1 MATLLKVLNNLADIK
16 SAGGVA
22 LRVRTQAAM
31 LRTLLSEGGID
42 REVAITQR
50 DGVPKTIH
58 VRRNGPVALLLTSAR
73 ENVAQEMLT
82 RLMTS
87 DADESRGQTL
97 AVVKRTLVGTR
108 DPVGKTEVEHWLNLQ
123 RWLELGAPYDVA
135 VPFAA
140 AIYDAY
146 KELINSLPT
155 ALQVR
160 MRRDIT
166 GLLAAVKASAVLHKA
181 QRQTDDRGRIVAE
194 FADYRCGWN
203 AFNQSV
209 SSLYGVRT
217 RAEVVAVVQAAETLG
232 AVKGGESVKITVAT
246 LRKELGINSNEVA
259 ANRLKEAVENAA
271 LKEDDSKRGMGR
283 GSPRFFEILKTS
295 HELQTT
301 PTLGVFP
308 APSAV
313 KKYFEGR
320 EGPKM
325 ADKTDGT
332 DKTSGIVRACVR
344 LILLVRQTP
353 TPLSP

>member
-1 MATLLKVLNNLADIK
+1 
-16 SAGGVA
+16 
-22 LRVRTQAAM
+22 
-31 LRTLLSEGGID
+31 
-42 REVAITQR
+42 
-50 DGVPKTIH
+50 
-58 VRRNGPVALLLTSAR
+58 
-73 ENVAQEMLT
+73 
-82 RLMTS
+82 
-87 DADESRGQTL
+87 
-97 AVVKRTLVGTR
+97 
-108 DPVGKTEVEHWLNLQ
+108 
-123 RWLELGAPYDVA
+123 
-135 VPFAA
+135 
-140 AIYDAY
+140 
-146 KELINSLPT
+146 
-155 ALQVR
+155 
-160 MRRDIT
+160 
-166 GLLAAVKASAVLHKA
+166 VLHKA